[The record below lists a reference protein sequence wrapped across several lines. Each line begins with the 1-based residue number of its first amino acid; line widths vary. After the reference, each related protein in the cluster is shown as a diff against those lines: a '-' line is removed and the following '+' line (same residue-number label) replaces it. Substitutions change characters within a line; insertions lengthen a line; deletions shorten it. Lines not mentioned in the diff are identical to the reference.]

1 MELET
6 TFVMIKPDGLQRR
19 LLGEIISRLER
30 KGLYLAAMKTVAVTD
45 AQAAQHYAVHAD
57 KPFYT
62 QLVNFITAGP
72 AVAMVWR
79 GPEAIH
85 LVRTMVGATH
95 GREAAPG
102 TIRGDYGMS
111 QSCNL
116 IHASDS
122 PESVASETA
131 IYFTPEEI
139 LDYTPTLH
147 PWHYDV
153 KERTGDYPC

>member
-19 LLGEIISRLER
+19 LLGEIISRFER
-30 KGLYLAAMKTVAVTD
+30 KGLYLAAMKLIQVSD
-45 AQAAQHYAVHAD
+45 DQAAQHYAVHEG

-72 AVAMVWR
+72 VVAMQWR
-79 GPEAIH
+79 GNDAIH
-85 LVRTMVGATH
+85 LVRTMVGSTH
-95 GREAAPG
+95 GRDAAPG
-102 TIRGDYGMS
+102 TIRGDFGIS
-111 QSCNL
+111 QSDNL

-122 PESVASETA
+122 PESASAEAA
-131 IYFTPEEI
+131 IYFAPEDC

-153 KERTGDYPC
+153 KERTGEYPC